1 MDQMSTPLSIFLD
14 LSKAFDTLDHKILLS
29 KLKHYGINGIPYNLL
44 INLTNRKQYVQFE
57 SSYSEM
63 LDTQYGVPQ
72 GSILGPL
79 LFVIY
84 INDFQ
89 NASKVFPFIMYADD
103 TTLTCCVDTIQSNN
117 IDKVIN
123 EELNKV
129 NYWLVT
135 NKLSLN
141 FNKTKDMQ
149 FHKAPK
155 QCSSST
161 FAN

>member
-1 MDQMSTPLSIFLD
+1 
-14 LSKAFDTLDHKILLS
+14 
-29 KLKHYGINGIPYNLL
+29 
-44 INLTNRKQYVQFE
+44 
-57 SSYSEM
+57 M

-84 INDFQ
+84 INYFQ
-89 NASKVFPFIMYADD
+89 NASKVFQFIMYADD
-103 TTLTCCVDTIQSNN
+103 TTLTCGVDTIQSNN

-141 FNKTKDMQ
+141 FNKPNICNFIKLLNMFLIYICKLTIMKY
-149 FHKAPK
+149 HV
-155 QCSSST
+155 
-161 FAN
+161 